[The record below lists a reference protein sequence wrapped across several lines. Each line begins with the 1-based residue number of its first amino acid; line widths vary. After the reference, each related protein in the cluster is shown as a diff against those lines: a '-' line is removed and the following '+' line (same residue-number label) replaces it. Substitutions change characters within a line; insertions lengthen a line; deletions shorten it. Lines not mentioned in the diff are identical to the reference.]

1 MARPSRSKLRMSSPT
16 CCIYFTDVA
25 KTAFEDRAITDRRG
39 ASKDI
44 LQGSRTSAHQ
54 QRVRRPACRHIA
66 TSCTRMHTQRGTV
79 TNKRVVTW
87 QPDKREGAWP
97 TAQPACN
104 YSFLNQ
110 IRYRLTVSQPVP
122 ASQVTS
128 DPAGKTGQYWLL
140 QFPHVQAKCPF
151 LSFCIL
157 HIDSTF
163 IRTFPVLVEVT
174 VYLTSNQ

>member
-1 MARPSRSKLRMSSPT
+1 MNGYMARPSRSKLCMSSPT
-16 CCIYFTDVA
+16 WCCGCIYFTDLA

-54 QRVRRPACRHIA
+54 QRVRRPACRQIA
-66 TSCTRMHTQRGTV
+66 TSYTCMHTHRGTV
-79 TNKRVVTW
+79 TNKRLVTW

-128 DPAGKTGQYWLL
+128 GPAGKTGQY
-140 QFPHVQAKCPF
+140 
-151 LSFCIL
+151 
-157 HIDSTF
+157 
-163 IRTFPVLVEVT
+163 
-174 VYLTSNQ
+174 